1 VLYYRQL
8 YDGSRIDPDILFVVY
23 SDLNARFSLLTSL
36 FIALSKDSCN
46 CTSVIHAPL
55 VALLDWFDFVCGYCF
70 TAGILISAPERI
82 RFD

>member
-36 FIALSKDSCN
+36 FIALSKGSYN
-46 CTSVIHAPL
+46 RTSVVHAPP
-55 VALLDWFDFVCGYCF
+55 VALLDRLDSICGYCF
-70 TAGILISAPERI
+70 TAEILSAPGHI
-82 RFD
+82 GFD